1 VVLTAFII
9 LSIFVP
15 WPWKLAVLLVGVI
28 AEVGEVIWGR
38 RLAKRW
44 RPKTGAEAMIGASAE
59 VVTPCRPNG
68 QVRVRSELW
77 NATCAVGAG
86 TGETVRIAAVENLTL
101 VVVPVPAPDADAGS
115 RPSQGS

>member
-1 VVLTAFII
+1 VVLTVFII
-9 LSIFVP
+9 LSFFVP

-28 AEVGEVIWGR
+28 AEVGEVVWGR

-59 VVTPCRPNG
+59 VATPCRPNG
-68 QVRVRSELW
+68 QVRVHGELW

-86 TGETVRIAAVENLTL
+86 VGETVRIAAVENLTL
-101 VVVPVPAPDADAGS
+101 VVVPLAPAGAEG
-115 RPSQGS
+115 R

>member
-1 VVLTAFII
+1 VVLTIFII
-9 LSIFVP
+9 LSFLVP

-28 AEVGEVIWGR
+28 AEVGEVVWGR

-68 QVRVRSELW
+68 QVRVHGELW
-77 NATCAVGAG
+77 NATCAVGAEV
-86 TGETVRIAAVENLTL
+86 GETVHIAAVENLTL
-101 VVVPVPAPDADAGS
+101 VVVPLAPADAEG
-115 RPSQGS
+115 R